1 VNRKE
6 FGNWCNCRARLYNG
20 NVREKWLVNG
30 ARLKWRE
37 RGENSDRIGQR
48 ARYFAYMYTRAA
60 VTLLLNVYL

>member
-1 VNRKE
+1 
-6 FGNWCNCRARLYNG
+6 LYNG
-20 NVREKWLVNG
+20 NAREKRLVNG

-48 ARYFAYMYTRAA
+48 TRYFAYMYTRAA